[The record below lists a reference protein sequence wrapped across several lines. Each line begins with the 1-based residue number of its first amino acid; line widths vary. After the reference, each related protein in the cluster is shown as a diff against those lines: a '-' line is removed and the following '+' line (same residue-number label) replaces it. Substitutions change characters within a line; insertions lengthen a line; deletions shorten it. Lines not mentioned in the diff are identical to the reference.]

1 MSTFRDRA
9 TARLFTASQVA
20 LVRPEDAKKQ
30 PPKRRPTA
38 DRDLPAVGSFGG

>member
-1 MSTFRDRA
+1 MSTLRDRA
-9 TARLFTASQVA
+9 TARLSAASQA
-20 LVRPEDAKKQ
+20 APVRSEDAKLQ